1 MSMMMNGCMGA
12 KNYRPVVPS
21 WYKQERYDYCERFEA
36 GTGSAKRSIF
46 GRRADKK
53 RSK

>member
-1 MSMMMNGCMGA
+1 MSIMMNECMGA
-12 KNYRPVVPS
+12 KNFRPVVPS

-36 GTGSAKRSIF
+36 SSGSAKRSIF
-46 GRRADKK
+46 ARRAGKK